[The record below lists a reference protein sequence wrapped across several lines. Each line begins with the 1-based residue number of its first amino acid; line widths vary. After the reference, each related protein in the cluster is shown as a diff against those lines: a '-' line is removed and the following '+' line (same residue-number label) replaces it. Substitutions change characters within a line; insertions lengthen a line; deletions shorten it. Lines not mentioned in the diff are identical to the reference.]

1 MLGDLEGMC
10 KGDNGLISNSDI
22 STFPPTNWSVWYG
35 QKWIPDDK
43 VKIATGDEV
52 TKFKPCQKIVISFD
66 KKHKDFSKIHK
77 EHLGNYTP
85 IMDSYSYGRP
95 KFQNEN
101 TKIQLSV
108 NYNGQWATTYTDG
121 SLKSVAA
128 GDMNPASE
136 RNSQCKG
143 CNMTAW
149 VIVYETDASDSM
161 EWLQSDKLKVS
172 CEENI
177 DEEVSGD
184 WHDVEESEKENTGTE
199 ETEETEETERGITTE
214 VMKEDYESYEKISIM
229 DYNGLS

>member
-1 MLGDLEGMC
+1 
-10 KGDNGLISNSDI
+10 
-22 STFPPTNWSVWYG
+22 
-35 QKWIPDDK
+35 
-43 VKIATGDEV
+43 
-52 TKFKPCQKIVISFD
+52 
-66 KKHKDFSKIHK
+66 
-77 EHLGNYTP
+77 
-85 IMDSYSYGRP
+85 MDSYSYGRP